1 MVRCLQDALGFL
13 TRPERIKFFAFLT
26 SRSLLALFDLFGIL
40 AIGFLSASA
49 ALFASTGSAQNKSLD
64 FLGLSLPAINGN
76 TFIVWTFAILL
87 IFLTKSILSIYLT
100 RKIALFLANIEAR
113 SAKEITKRIF
123 HAKGKLINSY
133 SKEDIYFMVQ
143 IGSQN
148 AFNYLLNYVTTV
160 ISEGFLFVVIL
171 MVFLLFDP
179 LSAFAALIYFGLI
192 GLIMHYLIGKRMY
205 RAGERVANET
215 RLSNT
220 LIGDLSDVIDNLT
233 LVNRVEVFLNKI
245 YQSRKRVASN
255 FANQYV
261 LNGIPRYVI
270 ETSLLIAI
278 GVYFVLQSSRDNL
291 VEAAAALGIFLTGGL
306 RLTASLL
313 PLQSALIAMKGAIP
327 AANSALSILKSEPLG
342 VSNTGTSNTS
352 LNVNSNEGLKV
363 ELINVG
369 FRYPNTSLSQID
381 RINLQIKSGEQVAL
395 IGPSGSGKSTI
406 AELILGLLTPSSGDV
421 LINGLRP
428 GEIPK
433 NYPGLLAYVSQSP
446 GMTTGTI
453 LENIALGL
461 SLEQVDENLLNYSI
475 NAAHL
480 SGLIASLPDG
490 VNTQLGKHKDEL
502 SGGQLQRIGLARAL
516 YSQPKLL
523 VMDEATSGLD
533 AESEQEIN
541 KALDKLRGTVTVVL
555 IAHRLNTVQRSDQ
568 VFLIE
573 DGGISA
579 SGTFSELIKSNDRI
593 KRFASLMAIEGSAE
607 PR

>member
-76 TFIVWTFAILL
+76 TFIVWTLAILF

-113 SAKEITKRIF
+113 SAREITKRIF
-123 HAKGKLINSY
+123 HAKAKLINSY

-148 AFNYLLNYVTTV
+148 AFNYLLNYLTTV

-171 MVFLLFDP
+171 VVFLLFDP

-205 RAGERVANET
+205 RAGEKVADET

-233 LVNRVEVFLNKI
+233 LVNRVEVFLNRI

-327 AANSALSILKSEPLG
+327 AANSALAILKSKPLDISST
-342 VSNTGTSNTS
+342 VSSNAS
-352 LNVNSNEGLKV
+352 LNVNLNEGLKID
-363 ELINVG
+363 LINVG
-369 FRYPNTSLSQID
+369 FRYPNTSIPQID
-381 RINLQIKSGEQVAL
+381 RVNLQIKSGQQVAL

-421 LINGLRP
+421 FINGLRP

-433 NYPGLLAYVSQSP
+433 NYPGLLSYVSQSP

-461 SLEQVDENLLNYSI
+461 SLEQVDESLLNYSI

-480 SGLIASLPDG
+480 SKLITSLPDG
-490 VNTQLGKHKDEL
+490 VNTQLGKHKNEL

-523 VMDEATSGLD
+523 VMDEGTSGLD

-573 DGGISA
+573 DGGIAA
-579 SGTFSELIKSNDRI
+579 SGTFSELIKSNDRV
-593 KRFASLMAIEGSAE
+593 KRFASLMAIEGSEE